1 MMPQRSLKVFS
12 QPFLK
17 VGELDRP
24 RLLQRTRSE
33 PAHPVVVDAKC
44 RRYGS
49 VLPYSGLNRFPGL
62 LNSLFYAHLV
72 LTL

>member
-1 MMPQRSLKVFS
+1 MLS

-33 PAHPVVVDAKC
+33 PTYPVVVDAQG
-44 RRYGS
+44 GS
-49 VLPYSGLNRFPGL
+49 YSPMLPYSGLNRISRP
-62 LNSLFYAHLV
+62 LNPLFYHHLV